1 MLAPTAV
8 PALRVVERD
17 NSPFD
22 VHNYIDSNA
31 TKTLK
36 SDM

>member
-1 MLAPTAV
+1 MLAPTTV
-8 PALRVVERD
+8 PALHVVERD

-22 VHNYIDSNA
+22 VHNYIDNHA